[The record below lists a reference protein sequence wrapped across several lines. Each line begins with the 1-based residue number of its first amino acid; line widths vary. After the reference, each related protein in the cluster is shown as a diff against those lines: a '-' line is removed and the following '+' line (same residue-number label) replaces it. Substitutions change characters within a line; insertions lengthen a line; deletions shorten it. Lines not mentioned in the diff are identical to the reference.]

1 MSLAKAI
8 IIGRLGR
15 DVDLRYTPQGTPVA
29 SFSMATSEKR
39 KDRTSGDFKEQTTWF
54 KVTLWGKQAETAS
67 QYLHKGGEVCIEG
80 RISLEE
86 WTDRDGKQHSGIA
99 INGTDMTF
107 IGGGQGESRSQPT
120 SNASSKSAE
129 VPDLSDDDPPF

>member
-15 DVDLRYTPQGTPVA
+15 DPELRYTPQGKPVC
-29 SFSMATSEKR
+29 SFSMATDDKRGQEKV
-39 KDRTSGDFKEQTTWF
+39 TTWF

-67 QYLHKGGEVCIEG
+67 QYLSKGSQVCIEG

-86 WTDRDGKQHSGIA
+86 WTDRDGKQHSNIA
-99 INGTDMTF
+99 INATDMTF
-107 IGGGQGESRSQPT
+107 IGGGTGGGQSEYRPQQETKP
-120 SNASSKSAE
+120 AE
-129 VPDLSDDDPPF
+129 VPDLSDDGPPF